1 MTGESPPD
9 LQRRPLARKRHSPI
23 REAALS
29 ALLIFACFA
38 GSSLWIYY
46 QARQREVSHH
56 REALEA
62 AAQKAAASVGEKHLR
77 TDSDPPTT
85 EERAAAM
92 LRLVNIKMKGSPVGR
107 IAVISL
113 RPDGNAVVYDTD
125 NADSRGGGPW
135 LIEPAPPAAIPGEE
149 APHIEFVSSSGTLRS
164 VTRPDGTIKVYAP
177 VRSKSGTTIGIAT
190 VESDHHTLEEG
201 LSPIRVAALSSVLL
215 GVLLAALTGI
225 AVFTQRRKTWRV
237 EDRLLRAEQADRLM
251 VEALGQIFYEFDV
264 ASDRI
269 WWRGQ
274 TAAILGAPADR
285 LAPTGLDWEERI
297 HPVDREVFRASRRGA
312 SVSGPY
318 SVEYRV
324 RREDGRYIWLLD
336 RGGRLPGEAGS
347 GSVIA
352 GVMLDMT
359 ASREAEQRLRDVVD
373 AAGEYIWEVDPDG
386 RYTFVSERV
395 REVLGYSPDEMIGRQ
410 PYDFVPPED
419 IEEMRATSDALVN
432 ERIGFRD
439 FEHRFIR
446 SDGRII
452 WLSVNGVATFDADG
466 KFTGYRG
473 AGLDITSRKEA
484 EQALIQEKEA
494 ANAAV
499 IAKSQFLAMMSHE
512 IRTPMNSVIGFA
524 DLLSSSPL
532 DANQRDQLEMILK
545 SGDALLAL
553 LNDILDFSRLESA
566 ALPVSVDAVD
576 LPACLQEV
584 MDLYKGAAE
593 SKGLSLSLEIA
604 PDVPVNVSTDRAR
617 LRQVL
622 LNLVG
627 NAVKFTD
634 HGAVR
639 VDVRKDGDQADGG
652 PLIDIAVRD
661 TGVGIPAEKR
671 DLLFHPF
678 SQVDSSATR
687 RFGGT
692 GLGLAICRRLAE
704 LLGGKVGLRS
714 SGPAGSVFFFSLPML
729 PGGEPSVPDAGPG
742 STAGSAGRMRLR
754 DGVRVL
760 VAEDNRVNLLLLC
773 KMLSALGITCETV
786 TDGGRC
792 VSRHAESPFD
802 LILLD
807 VQMPVLDGL
816 SAARA
821 IREAEAAA
829 PPARRVTMIAIT
841 ADAMSGDRERC
852 LQAGMDDYLSKPIRS
867 ESLAAVL
874 QRNGFLQSA

>member
-1 MTGESPPD
+1 MTAEFPPN
-9 LQRRPLARKRHSPI
+9 LQRRPLARKRHSPV
-23 REAALS
+23 RDAALS

-46 QARQREVSHH
+46 QARQREFSHH
-56 REALEA
+56 REALET
-62 AAQKAAASVGEKHLR
+62 AAQRAAASVGEKHLR
-77 TDSDPPTT
+77 PDGVPPTAD
-85 EERAAAM
+85 ERAAAM
-92 LRLVNIKMKGSPVGR
+92 LRLVNIKLKDSPVGR

-113 RPDGNAVVYDTD
+113 RPDGHVVVYDTD
-125 NADSRGGGPW
+125 KADARGGGSW
-135 LIEPAPPAAIPGEE
+135 LIEPAPPQAVPGEE
-149 APHIEFVSSSGTLRS
+149 APHLEFVSSSGMLRS

-177 VRSKSGTTIGIAT
+177 IRSKAGATIGVAT

-201 LSPIRVAALSSVLL
+201 LSPIRFAALSSVVL
-215 GVLLAALTGI
+215 GVLLSALTGI
-225 AVFTQRRKTWRV
+225 AVFTQRRKTWLV
-237 EDRLLRAEQADRLM
+237 EDRLM
-251 VEALGQIFYEFDV
+251 VEALGQIFYEFDA

-269 WWRGQ
+269 RWRGQ
-274 TAAILGAPADR
+274 TEGILGASADR

-297 HPVDREVFRASRRGA
+297 HPVDREAYRNSRRGA
-312 SVSGPY
+312 TWSGPY

-324 RREDGRYIWLLD
+324 RREDGRYLWLLD
-336 RGGRLPGEAGS
+336 RGGKLPSDPGA

-352 GVMLDMT
+352 GVILDMT

-373 AAGEYIWEVDPDG
+373 AAGEYIWEVDPEG
-386 RYTFVSERV
+386 RYTYISERV
-395 REVLGYSPDEMIGRQ
+395 REVLGCSPEEMIGRQ
-410 PYDFVPPED
+410 PFDFVPPED
-419 IEEMRATSDALVN
+419 LPEMRATSDALVT

-439 FEHRFIR
+439 FEHRFVR
-446 SDGRII
+446 ADGRII

-484 EQALIQEKEA
+484 EQALIREKEA

-499 IAKSQFLAMMSHE
+499 KAKSQFLAMMSHE

-532 DANQRDQLEMILK
+532 DDGQRDQLEMILK

-566 ALPVSVDAVD
+566 ALPVSMDAVD
-576 LPACLQEV
+576 LLACCQEV
-584 MDLYKGAAE
+584 VDLYKPAAE
-593 SKGLSLSLEIA
+593 SKGLRLSLDIA
-604 PDVPVNVSTDRAR
+604 REVPAIVRTDRSR
-617 LRQVL
+617 LRQIL

-634 HGAVR
+634 QGEVR
-639 VDVRKDGDQADGG
+639 VDVRTDSGHGG
-652 PLIDIAVRD
+652 SGPVIDIAVRD
-661 TGVGIPAEKR
+661 TGVGIPEEKR
-671 DLLFHPF
+671 GLLFHPF

-704 LLGGKVGLRS
+704 LLGGRVGLRT
-714 SGPAGSVFFFSLPML
+714 SGPQGSEFFFSLPMP
-729 PGGEPSVPDAGPG
+729 PGGPADQAEPGPVKADVPK
-742 STAGSAGRMRLR
+742 GRLRPR

-786 TDGGRC
+786 SDGSQC

-802 LILLD
+802 LILMD

-821 IREAEAAA
+821 IRAAEAAA
-829 PPARRVTMIAIT
+829 PGAHRVTMIAIT

-874 QRNGFLQSA
+874 QRNGFLQPV